1 MEVNY
6 NMTPV
11 SFLLLL
17 TRNKGYTI
25 SEMIIVLLCW
35 SVLLACILPIHHRT
49 YQNIESSKIVQQLK
63 EDVLLTQSLTM
74 NDHIYYYLLFNQ
86 NSKEYVL
93 YDMKNRRNVF
103 KRKLPKEW
111 GINMLTLN
119 PTVRFNQK
127 GMIHRGGSM
136 QLIAPN
142 KTFKIVFPFG
152 ASRVRIEAS

>member
-1 MEVNY
+1 MEVFY
-6 NMTPV
+6 NMKTV
-11 SFLLLL
+11 SFLPHLV
-17 TRNKGYTI
+17 TNKGYTL
-25 SEMIIVLLCW
+25 SEMLIVLLCW
-35 SVLLACILPIHHRT
+35 SVLIACILPIHHRT

-86 NSKEYVL
+86 DSKEYVL
-93 YDMKNRRNVF
+93 YDMKNRRDVF
-103 KRKLPKEW
+103 KRKLPEEW

-136 QLIAPN
+136 HLVAPN

-152 ASRVRIEAS
+152 ASRVRIDEI